1 MALTQVETVEA
12 GILILVVIAGVWAA
26 FLLPPLFLVRR
37 DTPLNTTQEFTK
49 LTSRLASVQ
58 GQPGPARGSAMA
70 RSEVLSRR
78 RQILIGMFATVAITL
93 VAAIALGSFPLLLIH
108 LLADGALAW
117 YVMMLLQI
125 KERQAAA
132 AVATSFEG
140 RLPRGSESPVR
151 IVASR

>member
-1 MALTQVETVEA
+1 VEA

-58 GQPGPARGSAMA
+58 NNNGPARIGGTVA
-70 RSEVLSRR
+70 RAQVLSRR
-78 RQILIGMFATVAITL
+78 RQILIGMFALVGVTL
-93 VAAIALGSFPLLLIH
+93 VAAIMQGSFPLLMLH
-108 LLADGALAW
+108 LVADAGLAW

-132 AVATSFEG
+132 ATAAMFDT

>member
-1 MALTQVETVEA
+1 VEA

-26 FLLPPLFLVRR
+26 FLLPPLFFVRR
-37 DTPLNTTQEFTK
+37 ETPLNTTQEFTK

-58 GQPGPARGSAMA
+58 ESNGPARLPASID
-70 RSEVLSRR
+70 RTQVLTRR
-78 RQILIGMFATVAITL
+78 RQILIAMFVTVVATLA
-93 VAAIALGSFPLLLIH
+93 AAIVRGSFPLLLVH
-108 LLADGALAW
+108 LAADAALAW

-132 AVATSFEG
+132 AVMITPPLPVSEG
-140 RLPRGSESPVR
+140 PVR